1 MATPEVKDLAFIIQ
15 ARVGSTRLPKKI
27 LRPFYGEQTI
37 LDLLILKIRENFVD
51 YPIIL
56 ATSDHVQD
64 SVLEEVAKKYRIS
77 FYRGDEANVLKRF
90 VNAAKHYNVKR
101 VVRICA
107 DNPFL
112 DVKELERLVSYAT
125 DHREYDY
132 ISFMVNTSPSIKTHF
147 GFWAE
152 VVNAE
157 VLQHVLQSDVSTFYQ
172 EHVTN
177 YIYEHPD
184 SYKITF
190 LEPNALVLDRRDIRM
205 TLDTES
211 DFVLLQQLYINLHEK
226 YPEGFGINEIVQYLD
241 TNPHYKD
248 SMVTQISKNT
258 K

>member
-1 MATPEVKDLAFIIQ
+1 MTTPEKDLAFIIQ

-27 LRPFYGEQTI
+27 LRPFYGERTI
-37 LDLLILKIRENFVD
+37 LDLLIVKIKENFVG

-56 ATSDHVQD
+56 ATSNNAQD
-64 SVLEEVAKKYRIS
+64 NILEEIARKYGIS

-90 VNAAKHYNVKR
+90 ATAAEHYDVKR

-112 DVKELERLVSYAT
+112 DVKELDRLVFYAEA
-125 DHREYDY
+125 HKEYDY
-132 ISFMVNTSPSIKTHF
+132 ISFMVNNSPSIKTHF

-152 VVNAE
+152 VVKAE
-157 VLQHVLQSDVSTFYQ
+157 ALHDVLQSDVPAFYQ

-190 LEPNALVLDRRDIRM
+190 LEPNKLVLNRKDIRM

-211 DFVLLQQLYINLHEK
+211 DFVLLQELYNNLVGK
-226 YPEGFGINEIVQYLD
+226 YPGGFGINETIQYLD
-241 TNPHYKD
+241 TNPLYKD
-248 SMVTQISKNT
+248 SMVKQISKNT